1 MSEKEMKK
9 AAGAIRLDLAQ
20 YREMEVFT
28 QFASDLDDAT
38 RNQLIYGQ
46 GLMRLLRQPQ
56 YNPLQHHQKV
66 VLLVTALAHLLQD
79 VPLDQMSDMKM
90 ALLEH
95 FDTAHFD
102 LCQRINDTQQL
113 SDEDK
118 AEIIR
123 ISKDFIQRAMK

>member
-1 MSEKEMKK
+1 MKK
-9 AAGAIRLDLAQ
+9 AAGALRLDLAQ

-38 RNQLIYGQ
+38 RNQLTYGQ

-66 VLLVTALAHLLQD
+66 ILLVTALAHLLQN
-79 VPLDQMSDMKM
+79 VPLDQMTDMKL
-90 ALLEH
+90 ALLDH
-95 FDTAHFD
+95 FASDHFD
-102 LCQRINDTQQL
+102 LCQRIDDTGLL

-118 AEIIR
+118 TEIIR
-123 ISKDFIQRAMK
+123 ISKEFIHG